1 MTTAQT
7 PLPLLP
13 FKDEMVSRGFG
24 LLEVKRNDK
33 PVQLPLQRVDLRA
46 RVVDRF
52 AVGTMTET
60 FRNTFDEHLEAT
72 YVFPLP
78 GGGVVHDFEMHVAG
92 RVVRGVVEERA
103 EARRQYAQAMLE
115 GKRAAILEKERDDV
129 FTVQVGNIPANEEVK
144 IVISW
149 SERLPYFDNGTTE
162 LRLPLVVAPRY
173 IPGTPTDRGAVGTGT
188 EADTDLVPDA
198 SRITP
203 PRLADGF
210 DPKTGLSIEV
220 ELNDGN
226 LADLGCS
233 QHATRLKL
241 DGGKVTVSLARED
254 ERLNRDFIL
263 RWRVATDKIETR
275 LWVTHVGE
283 QAYGALSIV
292 PPKREGFLGMPRDV
306 VFVLDRSGSME
317 GSKMVSASRACAM
330 LMVTLGPRDRYAVQI
345 FDDHV
350 DWLDPSSGKATPA
363 CARPFAM
370 ADEAGIEKG
379 EKFLRTVTARGGTE
393 IDHALGEALRAI
405 DGRDEGAGRSPIIVL
420 LTDGQI
426 GDEGRVL
433 KRIQREVGDNR
444 VFTVGIDTAVN
455 EGFLKRLATLAGG
468 TSTFVTPG
476 DHLEDALRSVGRE
489 IGAPLVTDV
498 KVTGDCIVADGTVPA
513 HIPDLFA
520 GRASVAYLQ
529 LKSVGEVRVWGRH
542 ADGNPLE
549 IAVTPEVVEMP
560 AISQLW
566 ARGRVLELEDRYRVE
581 PAHQAELKSQIIAI
595 SKAHRIL
602 TRFTAF
608 VTVDDEVVNA
618 DGKRRKVTHL
628 VEMPAEWEMGAR
640 GGAMPPMPMAAPSVR
655 ASMHGPFAPRG
666 STYSAPPPKK
676 RARLGEAIDAASA
689 PDNATSMDM
698 HEYPSTPAYRRS
710 ARNVSR
716 YERDEF
722 DDGDAELQEMLTYI
736 PVRESSF
743 RLEDLREA
751 STGVPVVD
759 DIDFLPE
766 IAESVEISPDHE
778 ALWKA
783 LDELSKAIEAAL
795 VNLKAGK
802 RPSATTLD
810 KARKAVAK
818 ALAALDDADRL
829 TLLQRFMRTAAL
841 ELVAALAATD
851 VEVASLVP
859 LFEGHVKALE
869 TAEAETRRVVGGP
882 PQAFW
887 ESSI

>member
-1 MTTAQT
+1 MTMAQT

-13 FKDEMVSRGFG
+13 FKDETVSRGFG
-24 LLEVKRNDK
+24 LLEVKRDGK

-60 FRNTFDEHLEAT
+60 FRNAFDEHLEAT

-92 RVVRGVVEERA
+92 RVVRGVVKERA
-103 EARRQYAQAMLE
+103 EARRQYEQAMQE
-115 GKRAAILEKERDDV
+115 GKRAALLEKERDDV
-129 FTVQVGNIPANEEVK
+129 FTVQVGNIPPKEEVK

-241 DGGKVTVSLARED
+241 DGGKVTVSLAREG

-275 LWVTHVGE
+275 LWVTRDGE
-283 QAYGALSIV
+283 QAFGALSIV

-317 GSKMVSASRACAM
+317 GAKMVSASRACAT
-330 LMVTLGPRDRYAVQI
+330 LLATLGPRDHYALQI
-345 FDDHV
+345 FDTAI
-350 DWLDPSSGKATPA
+350 DWFDPSSGKATSS
-363 CARPFAM
+363 CVRPFIT
-370 ADEAGIEKG
+370 ADEAGLEKG
-379 EKFLRTVTARGGTE
+379 EKFLRTVEARGGTD
-393 IDHALGEALRAI
+393 IDGALGEALRAL
-405 DGRDEGAGRSPIIVL
+405 DGREDGAGRSPIIVL

-426 GDEGRVL
+426 GDESRVL
-433 KRIQREVGDNR
+433 KRIQTQLGDNR

-455 EGFLKRLATLAGG
+455 ESFLKRLATMAGG

-476 DHLEDALRSVGRE
+476 DHLEEALRAVGRE

-498 KVTGDCIVADGTVPA
+498 KVTGDCIAADGLVPA

-529 LKSVGEVRVWGRH
+529 LKTVGDVRVCGRN
-542 ADGNPLE
+542 ADGTPLD
-549 IAVTPEVVEMP
+549 ITVTPEVVEMP

-566 ARGRVLELEDRYRVE
+566 ARGRVVELEDRFRVE
-581 PAHQAELKSQIIAI
+581 PANQAELKSQIIAI

-618 DGKRRKVTHL
+618 DGKRRQVTQP
-628 VEMPAEWEMGAR
+628 VEMPAEWEMDATYGA
-640 GGAMPPMPMAAPSVR
+640 APPMPMAAPMPVR
-655 ASMHGPFAPRG
+655 S
-666 STYSAPPPKK
+666 
-676 RARLGEAIDAASA
+676 
-689 PDNATSMDM
+689 
-698 HEYPSTPAYRRS
+698 
-710 ARNVSR
+710 VSR
-716 YERDEF
+716 APGGPPRTSVGYGPR
-722 DDGDAELQEMLTYI
+722 
-736 PVRESSF
+736 RESSPWDNTWLSTPPPELF
-743 RLEDLREA
+743 ATLGDEPARKRAAREVTAREA
-751 STGVPVVD
+751 TRSSSTPKKGAPPKQKSAKAD
-759 DIDFLPE
+759 PRQQERDSKFEETWLDAEFRFEASGPE
-766 IAESVEISPDHE
+766 SL
-778 ALWKA
+778 ALLKA
-783 LDELSKAIEAAL
+783 LDALRKAIEAAL
-795 VNLKAGK
+795 ADLKAGK
-802 RPSATTLD
+802 RPSADKLD
-810 KARKAVAK
+810 EARKAVVK
-818 ALAALDDADRL
+818 ALAALDDASRL

-841 ELVAALAATD
+841 ELVAALAATE
-851 VEVASLVP
+851 VEASSLVG
-859 LFEGHVKALE
+859 LFEGHIATL
-869 TAEAETRRVVGGP
+869 AAAETETRQIVGQP
-882 PQAFW
+882 PQDFW